1 MSEATEQQKQFSIQK
16 IYMHNMSFESPN
28 APEIFTQQVQPQLE
42 IDLNVESRTLEDHVY
57 HVVLRVT
64 ATTKMEDKTAF
75 LCEVEQA
82 GVFTIIGF
90 DEGETSYLIGV
101 QAPNALF
108 PFAREAISSLVAKGG
123 FAPLLLEPVN
133 FEAMYAEHIQQL
145 QAQQATKQ

>member
-16 IYMHNMSFESPN
+16 IYMRNMSFESPN

-75 LCEVEQA
+75 LCEVELA